1 MIEDRFLI
9 MTQTVCP
16 LCPIY
21 YDRCDHIGSLN
32 EKCPCY
38 KEISNLEDCMRPLR
52 EEVSRDS
59 LIMMGVPKK
68 FCNKTIK
75 DFDTF
80 GKKSLK
86 QIKDFVSNYLADL
99 ETNIDEN
106 NGICFIGSNGV
117 GKSFLSCIILKEM
130 YRHRYSC
137 RRVTFSA
144 YISAYTESW
153 GATKGERDVI
163 EQDLLDK
170 YKGVEFL
177 VLEEIGKEID
187 SKIAKPILE
196 DLLRYREEHGL
207 VTIICTNLTPSTIK
221 ELYGASVCSLINGN
235 MTVIVIDSEDKRQ
248 EVFNG
253 EL

>member
-1 MIEDRFLI
+1 
-9 MTQTVCP
+9 
-16 LCPIY
+16 
-21 YDRCDHIGSLN
+21 
-32 EKCPCY
+32 
-38 KEISNLEDCMRPLR
+38 
-52 EEVSRDS
+52 
-59 LIMMGVPKK
+59 MMGVPKK
-68 FCNKTIK
+68 FCNKTIA

-86 QIKDFVSNYLADL
+86 LVKEFVQNYLDNL
-99 ETNIDEN
+99 LTNVEEN

-137 RRVTFSA
+137 RRVTFSS
-144 YISAYTESW
+144 YITAYTESW
-153 GATKGERDVI
+153 GANKTDRDVI

-196 DLLRYREEHGL
+196 DLLRYREEKGL
-207 VTIICTNLTPSTIK
+207 VTVICTNLTPKSLKDI
-221 ELYGASVCSLINGN
+221 YGASVCSLINGN
-235 MTVIVIDSEDKRQ
+235 MTVIVIDSEDRRQ

-253 EL
+253 DL

>member
-1 MIEDRFLI
+1 
-9 MTQTVCP
+9 
-16 LCPIY
+16 
-21 YDRCDHIGSLN
+21 
-32 EKCPCY
+32 
-38 KEISNLEDCMRPLR
+38 MRPLR
-52 EEVSRDS
+52 GEMNNAS
-59 LIMMGVPKK
+59 LVMMGVPRR
-68 FCNKTIK
+68 FCDKTIE
-75 DFDTF
+75 DFNTY
-80 GKKSLK
+80 GKKSLNS
-86 QIKDFVSNYLADL
+86 IKEFVVNYINDL
-99 ETNIDEN
+99 DTNVEEN
-106 NGICFIGSNGV
+106 RGICFIGSNGV
-117 GKSFLSCIILKEM
+117 GKSLLSCIILKEM
-130 YRHRYSC
+130 YKHRYSC
-137 RRVTFSA
+137 RRVTFSS

-153 GATKGERDVI
+153 GANKSEKDVI
-163 EQDLLDK
+163 ESELYEK

-207 VTIICTNLTPSTIK
+207 VTIICTNLTPQTLK

>member
-1 MIEDRFLI
+1 
-9 MTQTVCP
+9 
-16 LCPIY
+16 
-21 YDRCDHIGSLN
+21 
-32 EKCPCY
+32 
-38 KEISNLEDCMRPLR
+38 MRPLR
-52 EEVSRDS
+52 SSVNKDS

-68 FCNKTIK
+68 FCNKTIA

-80 GKKSLK
+80 DKKSLK
-86 QIKDFVSNYLADL
+86 SVKDFVSDYLDNL
-99 ETNIDEN
+99 LDNVEEN

-137 RRVTFSA
+137 RRVTFSS

-153 GATKGERDVI
+153 GANKTDRDVI

-196 DLLRYREEHGL
+196 DLLRYREEQGL
-207 VTIICTNLTPSTIK
+207 VTIICTNLTPKTLK
-221 ELYGASVCSLINGN
+221 DVYGASVCSLINGN

-248 EVFNG
+248 DVFRG

>member
-1 MIEDRFLI
+1 
-9 MTQTVCP
+9 
-16 LCPIY
+16 
-21 YDRCDHIGSLN
+21 
-32 EKCPCY
+32 
-38 KEISNLEDCMRPLR
+38 MRPLR
-52 EEVSRDS
+52 SEVSKDS

-68 FCNKTIK
+68 FCSKTIK

-86 QIKDFVSNYLADL
+86 QIKTFVQDYLNDL
-99 ETNIDEN
+99 DTNVEEN

-137 RRVTFSA
+137 RRVTFSQ

-153 GATKGERDVI
+153 GATKDEKDVSN
-163 EQDLLDK
+163 QDLLDK

-207 VTIICTNLTPSTIK
+207 VTFICSNITPK
-221 ELYGASVCSLINGN
+221 EIAEIYGASIMSIIKGS
-235 MTVIVIDSEDKRQ
+235 MTPIKIVGKDKRQ

-253 EL
+253 V

>member
-1 MIEDRFLI
+1 
-9 MTQTVCP
+9 
-16 LCPIY
+16 
-21 YDRCDHIGSLN
+21 
-32 EKCPCY
+32 
-38 KEISNLEDCMRPLR
+38 MRPLR
-52 EEVSRDS
+52 SEISNES
-59 LIMMGVPKK
+59 LVMMGVPRR
-68 FCNKTIK
+68 FCDKTIE
-75 DFDTF
+75 DFNTY
-80 GKKSLK
+80 GKKSLNS
-86 QIKDFVSNYLADL
+86 IKKFVEDYLNDL
-99 ETNIDEN
+99 DTNVEEN
-106 NGICFIGSNGV
+106 RGICFIGSNGV
-117 GKSFLSCIILKEM
+117 GKSLLSCIILKEM
-130 YRHRYSC
+130 YKHRYSC
-137 RRVTFSA
+137 RRVTFSS

-153 GATKGERDVI
+153 GANKSEKDVI
-163 EQDLLDK
+163 ESELYEK

-207 VTIICTNLTPSTIK
+207 VTIVCTNLTPVTLK

>member
-1 MIEDRFLI
+1 
-9 MTQTVCP
+9 
-16 LCPIY
+16 
-21 YDRCDHIGSLN
+21 
-32 EKCPCY
+32 
-38 KEISNLEDCMRPLR
+38 MRPLR
-52 EEVSRDS
+52 SSVSKES

-68 FCNKTIK
+68 FCNKTIA

-86 QIKDFVSNYLADL
+86 SVKDFVSDYLDNL
-99 ETNIDEN
+99 LTNVEEN

-137 RRVTFSA
+137 RRVTFSS
-144 YISAYTESW
+144 YITAYTESW
-153 GATKGERDVI
+153 GANKTDRDVI

-196 DLLRYREEHGL
+196 DLLRYREEKGL
-207 VTIICTNLTPSTIK
+207 VTIICTNLTPKSLKDI
-221 ELYGASVCSLINGN
+221 YGASVCSLINGN

-248 EVFNG
+248 EVFRG

>member
-1 MIEDRFLI
+1 
-9 MTQTVCP
+9 
-16 LCPIY
+16 
-21 YDRCDHIGSLN
+21 
-32 EKCPCY
+32 
-38 KEISNLEDCMRPLR
+38 MRPLR
-52 EEVSRDS
+52 SEVNRES
-59 LIMMGVPKK
+59 LVMMGVPRR
-68 FCNKTIK
+68 FCDKTIE
-75 DFDTF
+75 DFNTYS
-80 GKKSLK
+80 KKSLSS
-86 QIKDFVSNYLADL
+86 IKEFVEDYINDL
-99 ETNIDEN
+99 DTNVEEN
-106 NGICFIGSNGV
+106 RGICFIGSNGV
-117 GKSFLSCIILKEM
+117 GKSLLSCIILKEM
-130 YRHRYSC
+130 YKHRYSC
-137 RRVTFSA
+137 RRVTFSS

-153 GATKGERDVI
+153 GANKSEKDVI
-163 EQDLLDK
+163 ESELYEK

-207 VTIICTNLTPSTIK
+207 VTIICTNLTPVTLK

>member
-1 MIEDRFLI
+1 
-9 MTQTVCP
+9 
-16 LCPIY
+16 
-21 YDRCDHIGSLN
+21 
-32 EKCPCY
+32 
-38 KEISNLEDCMRPLR
+38 MRPLR
-52 EEVSRDS
+52 REISNES
-59 LIMMGVPKK
+59 LVMMGVPRR
-68 FCNKTIK
+68 FCNKTIE
-75 DFDTF
+75 DFNTY
-80 GKKSLK
+80 GKKSLSS
-86 QIKDFVSNYLADL
+86 IKEFVEDYINDL
-99 ETNIDEN
+99 DTNVEEN
-106 NGICFIGSNGV
+106 RGICFIGSNGV
-117 GKSFLSCIILKEM
+117 GKSLLSCIILKEM
-130 YRHRYSC
+130 YKHRYSC
-137 RRVTFSA
+137 RRVTFSS

-153 GATKGERDVI
+153 GANKSEKDVI
-163 EQDLLDK
+163 ESELYEK

-207 VTIICTNLTPSTIK
+207 VTIICTNLTPVTLK

>member
-1 MIEDRFLI
+1 
-9 MTQTVCP
+9 
-16 LCPIY
+16 
-21 YDRCDHIGSLN
+21 
-32 EKCPCY
+32 
-38 KEISNLEDCMRPLR
+38 MRPVRSTLN
-52 EEVSRDS
+52 SSS
-59 LIMMGVPKK
+59 LVMMGVSKR
-68 FCNKTIK
+68 FCNKSLE
-75 DFDTF
+75 DYDTF

-86 QIKDFVSNYLADL
+86 DVKDFVRQYLTDL
-99 ETNIDEN
+99 VQNIEEGR
-106 NGICFIGSNGV
+106 GICFIGSNGV
-117 GKSFLSCIILKEM
+117 GKSFLSCIILKEA

-137 RRVTFSA
+137 RRVTFSS

-153 GATKGERDVI
+153 NTRDKGEKDVL
-163 EQDLLDK
+163 ESELYEK

-207 VTIICTNLTPSTIK
+207 VTLICTNMTPKDIK
-221 ELYGASVCSLINGN
+221 DSYGASVCSLINGN
-235 MTVIVIDSEDKRQ
+235 MTVIVIDSDDMRQ

>member
-1 MIEDRFLI
+1 
-9 MTQTVCP
+9 
-16 LCPIY
+16 
-21 YDRCDHIGSLN
+21 
-32 EKCPCY
+32 
-38 KEISNLEDCMRPLR
+38 MRPLR
-52 EEVSRDS
+52 SSINKAS
-59 LIMMGVPKK
+59 LIMMGVPKR
-68 FCNKTIK
+68 FCDKTIN

-86 QIKDFVSNYLADL
+86 EIRTFIEDYLTYLTDNM
-99 ETNIDEN
+99 EEN

-117 GKSFLSCIILKEM
+117 GKSFLSCIILKEV

-137 RRVTFSA
+137 RRVTFSS
-144 YISAYTESW
+144 YINAYTESW
-153 GATKGERDVI
+153 GANKSEREVI

-207 VTIICTNLTPSTIK
+207 NTIICTNLTPQAIK
-221 ELYGASVCSLINGN
+221 ETYGASVCSLINGN
-235 MTVIVIDSEDKRQ
+235 MTVIIVDGEDRRQ

>member
-1 MIEDRFLI
+1 
-9 MTQTVCP
+9 
-16 LCPIY
+16 
-21 YDRCDHIGSLN
+21 
-32 EKCPCY
+32 
-38 KEISNLEDCMRPLR
+38 MRPLR
-52 EEVSRDS
+52 STVSNES
-59 LIMMGVPKK
+59 LIMMGVPKR
-68 FCNKTIK
+68 FCNKTIT

-86 QIKDFVSNYLADL
+86 LVKEFVQNYLDNL
-99 ETNIDEN
+99 LTNVEEN

-137 RRVTFSA
+137 RRVTFSS
-144 YISAYTESW
+144 YITAYTESW
-153 GATKGERDVI
+153 GANKTDRDVI

-196 DLLRYREEHGL
+196 DLLRYREEKGL
-207 VTIICTNLTPSTIK
+207 VTIICTNLTPKSLKDI
-221 ELYGASVCSLINGN
+221 YGASVCSLINGN
-235 MTVIVIDSEDKRQ
+235 MTVIVIDSEDRRQ

>member
-1 MIEDRFLI
+1 M
-9 MTQTVCP
+9 
-16 LCPIY
+16 
-21 YDRCDHIGSLN
+21 S
-32 EKCPCY
+32 
-38 KEISNLEDCMRPLR
+38 RPLR
-52 EEVSRDS
+52 SDVNKES
-59 LIMMGVPKK
+59 LIMMGVSKR
-68 FCNKTIK
+68 FCDKSLK

-86 QIKDFVSNYLADL
+86 QIKDFVGDYINNLT
-99 ETNIDEN
+99 ENIEDG
-106 NGICFIGSNGV
+106 NGICFMGSNGV
-117 GKSFLSCIILKEM
+117 GKSFLSCIILKEA

-137 RRVTFSA
+137 RRVTFSS

-153 GATKGERDVI
+153 GANKSDRDML

-187 SKIAKPILE
+187 SKVAKPILE

-207 VTIICTNLTPSTIK
+207 VTIICTNLTPQTLK
-221 ELYGASVCSLINGN
+221 ELYGSSICSLINGN
-235 MTVIVIDSEDKRQ
+235 MTVITIDSEDMRQ
-248 EVFNG
+248 EVFKG

>member
-1 MIEDRFLI
+1 
-9 MTQTVCP
+9 
-16 LCPIY
+16 
-21 YDRCDHIGSLN
+21 
-32 EKCPCY
+32 
-38 KEISNLEDCMRPLR
+38 MRPLR
-52 EEVSRDS
+52 SEISNES
-59 LIMMGVPKK
+59 LVMMGVPRR
-68 FCNKTIK
+68 FCDKTIE
-75 DFDTF
+75 DFNTY
-80 GKKSLK
+80 GKKSLNS
-86 QIKDFVSNYLADL
+86 IKKFVEDYLNDL
-99 ETNIDEN
+99 DTNVEEN
-106 NGICFIGSNGV
+106 RGICFIGSNGV
-117 GKSFLSCIILKEM
+117 GKSLLSCIILKEM
-130 YRHRYSC
+130 YKHRYSC
-137 RRVTFSA
+137 RRVTFSS

-153 GATKGERDVI
+153 GANKSEKDVI
-163 EQDLLDK
+163 ESELYEK

-207 VTIICTNLTPSTIK
+207 VTIICTNLTPVTLK

>member
-1 MIEDRFLI
+1 MR
-9 MTQTVCP
+9 
-16 LCPIY
+16 PI
-21 YDRCDHIGSLN
+21 RS
-32 EKCPCY
+32 
-38 KEISNLEDCMRPLR
+38 EISNE
-52 EEVSRDS
+52 S
-59 LIMMGVPKK
+59 LVMMGVPRR
-68 FCNKTIK
+68 FCDKTIE
-75 DFDTF
+75 DFNTY
-80 GKKSLK
+80 GKKSLNS
-86 QIKDFVSNYLADL
+86 IKEFVVDYLNDL
-99 ETNIDEN
+99 DTNVEEN
-106 NGICFIGSNGV
+106 RGICFIGSNGV
-117 GKSFLSCIILKEM
+117 GKSLLSCIILKEM
-130 YRHRYSC
+130 YKHRYSC
-137 RRVTFSA
+137 RRVTFSS

-153 GATKGERDVI
+153 GANKSEKDVI
-163 EQDLLDK
+163 ESELYEK

-207 VTIICTNLTPSTIK
+207 VTIICTNLTPVTLK